1 MKYVKRL
8 LPLLIVALML
18 VAPVHAFAAD
28 NPVQLFLNGK
38 KLNPEVPPQI
48 VGEGTTIVPL
58 RILFEELGADVF
70 WFPDERKVTVERDGT
85 TIEMFID
92 NPIVSVNGKK
102 QKLEAAPVL
111 QSGNTLVPIRFVA
124 EQLGFEVDWEEKA
137 RAVILV
143 SKPKD
148 MPASGVPADSN
159 GGQAPGG
166 GEAPASGGNSAGG
179 GSSAGGSSKPSD
191 KPGSGSTG
199 SDKPGSGSNGS
210 DKPGSGT
217 SGSGGG
223 LGQPGTG
230 NGSNPSGPN
239 NVVTLTKLEASGD
252 KIVFRT
258 SGDAKPKDFTLKDP
272 FRIVID
278 IPYAELGA
286 FGRFAKPGEVSEIVV
301 NHPKVSKI
309 RYALFSDSPSTIR
322 LVLDM
327 KVNTDYSLT
336 EDKANHQWT
345 IDFNDKQYKVVIDAG
360 HGGSDPGAASVSS
373 RREKE
378 FTLSVANKVYELL
391 KQVASIRTYMT
402 RTDDTYPTLEERV
415 ALANSVQADL
425 FVSIHGN
432 SYKPTIS
439 GTETYYEREESR
451 AFAEVMHRHL
461 IAATGLPD
469 RRVRRENFKVVR
481 DTTMPAVLLEV
492 GYLSN
497 AHDEALMF
505 SEPFQDKVAAAIAA
519 GIKEQLGIAD
529 ATAKTK
535 SAANGTAA
543 ATDASKTGQ
552 SGSKQTKDVAANGA
566 NASNGAVAN
575 DESAKNAA
583 SKESVSK
590 EPVANDAAKQKAV
603 E

>member
-48 VGEGTTIVPL
+48 VGEGTTLVPVRIVS
-58 RILFEELGADVF
+58 EELGADVF
-70 WFPDERKVTVERDGT
+70 WFPDESKVKVEQDGT

-92 NPIVSVNGKK
+92 NPIVNVNGKE
-102 QKLEAAPVL
+102 QELEEAPVL

-124 EQLGFEVDWEEKA
+124 EQLGLEVDWEEKA

-148 MPASGVPADSN
+148 MPVGGVPADSN
-159 GGQAPGG
+159 GGQAGSPGG
-166 GEAPASGGNSAGG
+166 GEAPASGGNSASG
-179 GSSAGGSSKPSD
+179 GSSAGGTAGNGSSKP
-191 KPGSGSTG
+191 G
-199 SDKPGSGSNGS
+199 SDKPGT
-210 DKPGSGT
+210 PGSGD
-217 SGSGGG
+217 GSD
-223 LGQPGTG
+223 QTGTG
-230 NGSNPSGPN
+230 NGSNPSDPN
-239 NVVTLTKLEASGD
+239 KPVVTLTKLEASGD

-258 SGDAKPKDFTLKDP
+258 SGDAVAKDFTLKDP

-278 IPYAELGA
+278 IPNAELGA
-286 FGRFAKPGEVSEIVV
+286 FGKFAKPGEVSEIVV

-327 KVNTDYSLT
+327 KVNSDYSLT

-345 IDFNDKQYKVVIDAG
+345 IDFTDKQYKVVIDAG

-391 KQVASIRTYMT
+391 KQVTSIRTYMT

-469 RRVRRENFKVVR
+469 RGVRRENFKVVR

-505 SEPFQDKVAAAIAA
+505 SEPFQDKVAAAIVA
-519 GIKEQLGIAD
+519 GIKQQLGLA
-529 ATAKTK
+529 AGTAEAK
-535 SAANGTAA
+535 SAANISPA
-543 ATDASKTGQ
+543 ATDAAKTGQ
-552 SGSKQTKDVAANGA
+552 SGSKETKD
-566 NASNGAVAN
+566 GAV
-575 DESAKNAA
+575 NAA
-583 SKESVSK
+583 SGTNGAA
-590 EPVANDAAKQKAV
+590 ANDASAKETAAKETALKETV
-603 E
+603 AKESAAKETAAK

>member
-1 MKYVKRL
+1 
-8 LPLLIVALML
+8 
-18 VAPVHAFAAD
+18 
-28 NPVQLFLNGK
+28 
-38 KLNPEVPPQI
+38 
-48 VGEGTTIVPL
+48 
-58 RILFEELGADVF
+58 
-70 WFPDERKVTVERDGT
+70 
-85 TIEMFID
+85 
-92 NPIVSVNGKK
+92 
-102 QKLEAAPVL
+102 VL
-111 QSGNTLVPIRFVA
+111 QDGNTLVPIRFVA
-124 EQLGFEVDWEEKA
+124 EQLGFEVDWEEET

-148 MPASGVPADSN
+148 MPVGGVPADSN
-159 GGQAPGG
+159 GGQAGSSGG
-166 GEAPASGGNSAGG
+166 GEAPGTGGNSAGG

-199 SDKPGSGSNGS
+199 SDKPGN
-210 DKPGSGT
+210 GT
-217 SGSGGG
+217 SGSESGS
-223 LGQPGTG
+223 GQTGSG
-230 NGSNPSGPN
+230 NGSNPTSPN
-239 NVVTLTKLEASGD
+239 KTVVALTKLEASGD

-258 SGDAKPKDFTLKDP
+258 SGDAVPKDFTLKDP

-278 IPYAELGA
+278 IPNAELGA

-327 KVNTDYSLT
+327 KVNSDYSLT

-345 IDFNDKQYKVVIDAG
+345 IDFSDKQYKVVIDAG

-469 RRVRRENFKVVR
+469 RGVRRENFKVVR
-481 DTTMPAVLLEV
+481 ETTMPAVLLEV

-497 AHDEALMF
+497 VHDEALMF
-505 SEPFQDKVAAAIAA
+505 SEPFQDKVAAAIVA
-519 GIKEQLGIAD
+519 GIKEQLGLAPVS
-529 ATAKTK
+529 AVTK
-535 SAANGTAA
+535 SAANGTPA
-543 ATDASKTGQ
+543 ATDVTKTGQ
-552 SGSKQTKDVAANGA
+552 SGSKETKDGAAND
-566 NASNGAVAN
+566 ASKTA
-575 DESAKNAA
+575 AKDAA
-583 SKESVSK
+583 AKESVTKEAVSK
-590 EPVANDAAKQKAV
+590 DAANQTAAK
-603 E
+603 